1 PSLTTHL
8 PYTTSSDLADV
19 ADVEAGEGLVLDVGV
34 GEDVAAAEGDEL
46 LLGIQ
51 EADLQGVV
59 DGGGVD
65 VDALHDLAAG
75 IDEGEGGGGDAVDAV
90 GGEADL
96 DGDGGTGGDLGG
108 PSVAQ
113 ALDLGAEVGAVG
125 AGEVAERDGGGDVE
139 VVGAA
144 DGPGAELA
152 DHDVAEVEF
161 DGIADEAALGGGADE
176 ADLALAAAGLV
187 G

>member
-1 PSLTTHL
+1 
-8 PYTTSSDLADV
+8 
-19 ADVEAGEGLVLDVGV
+19 
-34 GEDVAAAEGDEL
+34 
-46 LLGIQ
+46 
-51 EADLQGVV
+51 
-59 DGGGVD
+59 
-65 VDALHDLAAG
+65 HDLAAG

-125 AGEVAERDGGGDVE
+125 ADEVAERDGGGDVE

-152 DHDVAEVEF
+152 DHDVAEVEL
-161 DGIADEAALGGGADE
+161 DGIADEAALGGEIGRASCRE
-176 ADLALAAAGLV
+176 SEPV
-187 G
+187 